1 VFSRP
6 FSVYDEFQTGHA
18 QALLIRGLEL
28 VAFGFG
34 GVAARWLQP

>member
-6 FSVYDEFQTGHA
+6 FSVYDEFRTGHA
-18 QALLIRGLEL
+18 QTVLIRGLEL

-34 GVAARWLQP
+34 GVASRWLQP